1 MFLDEAISSALLQQN
16 KKISETIDNLF
27 ALDYWE

>member
-1 MFLDEAISSALLQQN
+1 MFLDVVVSSALLQQN

-27 ALDYWE
+27 ALGYWE